1 MLLAFTGMY
10 YCLKELTKNC
20 YISLFTALIFV
31 LLPFFSIY
39 GLSIMGQPLLLYT
52 MICLAKQKNKVR
64 TFILIAIFVG
74 FSSLSLVG
82 YVDILLITLYC
93 LVHFIRRKK
102 HTFNPWIYIG
112 MITLIALYLI
122 FNINLI
128 LSLLVPSSFIS
139 QRTVYKL
146 IPENVRQD
154 FTNMW
159 KLGHYHAPS
168 LHAIIQRY
176 SLVGLLLFTL
186 YYRRLK
192 LESKKLYYFFIT
204 LLASAAAI
212 AAFYAFWHCRYAI
225 LIRNQLGG
233 IFVYFQLDRFYW
245 LNPAIWFL
253 IFGFILYFVTIIL
266 KDMESSKFFNAMLN
280 LKKFHIS
287 IGPRLKKIFFKT
299 VCLIL
304 CTYLIGTVGL
314 HVYTQSSITN
324 NVSNVRNKT
333 DKIVNNYVSWK
344 RFFAE
349 DVFTQIKD
357 YIGKDQSSYKVA
369 SLALYS
375 SIPLYNGFYCIDGY
389 SNNYSLEYKTE
400 FRKIIEKELNKNKT
414 IQSYYDDWGNRCYL
428 FTAQLGTAYV
438 FEKDNSTKL
447 TDLELNT
454 NQLKEMGCDYIFSGV
469 EIASAKQKGL
479 AFVKSFESKD
489 SMWRIYVYEVKS
501 VGITN

>member
-1 MLLAFTGMY
+1 MDDPHLADGFLLEEFDKLRSLGMAAVHERFHE
-10 YCLKELTKNC
+10 KD
-20 YISLFTALIFV
+20 IV
-31 LLPFFSIY
+31 LS
-39 GLSIMGQPLLLYT
+39 
-52 MICLAKQKNKVR
+52 
-64 TFILIAIFVG
+64 
-74 FSSLSLVG
+74 
-82 YVDILLITLYC
+82 
-93 LVHFIRRKK
+93 RRVNNRRR
-102 HTFNPWIYIG
+102 FG
-112 MITLIALYLI
+112 MI
-122 FNINLI
+122 
-128 LSLLVPSSFIS
+128 
-139 QRTVYKL
+139 QC
-146 IPENVRQD
+146 Q
-154 FTNMW
+154 
-159 KLGHYHAPS
+159 
-168 LHAIIQRY
+168 
-176 SLVGLLLFTL
+176 
-186 YYRRLK
+186 
-192 LESKKLYYFFIT
+192 
-204 LLASAAAI
+204 
-212 AAFYAFWHCRYAI
+212 
-225 LIRNQLGG
+225 
-233 IFVYFQLDRFYW
+233 
-245 LNPAIWFL
+245 
-253 IFGFILYFVTIIL
+253 
-266 KDMESSKFFNAMLN
+266 
-280 LKKFHIS
+280 
-287 IGPRLKKIFFKT
+287 
-299 VCLIL
+299 
-304 CTYLIGTVGL
+304 
-314 HVYTQSSITN
+314 
-324 NVSNVRNKT
+324 
-333 DKIVNNYVSWK
+333 